1 MRMEWTWK
9 ILSNT
14 FLPKIIRKFCQ
25 ISHCA
30 LLPFAFS
37 SVSSSASG
45 EKVVKVSGA
54 ASASPKSLLSTSTG
68 FIVESVFTKGKAF
81 GTLSE
86 VVAEAVVVVLVVSPS
101 ETFSRH

>member
-1 MRMEWTWK
+1 M
-9 ILSNT
+9 
-14 FLPKIIRKFCQ
+14 
-25 ISHCA
+25 
-30 LLPFAFS
+30 
-37 SVSSSASG
+37 
-45 EKVVKVSGA
+45 KVSGA
-54 ASASPKSLLSTSTG
+54 ASASPKSLPSSSAS